1 MGRAERRAL
10 YIGAA
15 ASVVSTRMEKAQNLA
30 AQIAVSIDRL
40 NHAIGR
46 SAAWLA
52 LAMVLVQFAVV
63 VLRYVFGIGSIM
75 LQEAIVYM
83 HGVLFMMA
91 AADTLLQD
99 EHVRVD
105 IFYARAAA
113 RRKALVNLLGCAFF
127 ILPFCGLIAFVSL
140 DYVSM
145 AWSVREGSR
154 ETSGIQGVYLLKTI
168 ILVFAAQLALQA
180 LSGILKNLTHLLEAR
195 HG

>member
-1 MGRAERRAL
+1 MD
-10 YIGAA
+10 
-15 ASVVSTRMEKAQNLA
+15 KAQDLA
-30 AQIAVSIDRL
+30 AQIAEQINRL
-40 NHAIGR
+40 NRAIGR

-75 LQEAIVYM
+75 MQEAIVYM

-105 IFYARAAA
+105 IFYARASQQ
-113 RRKALVNLLGCAFF
+113 RKALINLLGCAFF
-127 ILPFCGLIAFVSL
+127 VLPFCILIAYVSY

-145 AWSVREGSR
+145 SWSVREGSR
-154 ETSGIQGVYLLKTI
+154 ETSGIQGVYLLKSV
-168 ILVFAAQLALQA
+168 ILLFAAQLSLQA
-180 LSGILKNLTHLLEAR
+180 ISGILTNATRLMETK